1 MPDHSPSLQPAAD
14 SYVHH
19 KSSELHKLLPKSP
32 NKAVNVVK
40 HLWNQLYKSPRK
52 CRLMDTMWQNDKQM
66 GKYMYCLGKY
76 KHRKDAKK
84 LNDTVDKMRTQYKSL
99 HSACQQTSMQWS
111 QFHNYTTLNKRKI
124 EIRKYIRKLE
134 REDIESIGQ
143 FFESDATTFP
153 LPDKK
158 FAGKRFMKKKLT

>member
-1 MPDHSPSLQPAAD
+1 
-14 SYVHH
+14 
-19 KSSELHKLLPKSP
+19 
-32 NKAVNVVK
+32 
-40 HLWNQLYKSPRK
+40 
-52 CRLMDTMWQNDKQM
+52 MDTMWQNDKQM

-99 HSACQQTSMQWS
+99 HSACRETSMQSS

-124 EIRKYIRKLE
+124 KMCKYILKLG

-158 FAGKRFMKKKLT
+158 FAGKRSMKKSLCKSCKNVQFVSQNHKESV